1 MQEERIILGLIEEVT
16 LIGASGRR
24 AHLLA
29 RIDTG
34 ATSSS
39 MDLGTAAKLDLGP
52 ITKSR
57 IIKSALGT
65 KKRPVIRVKIE
76 IGGIELEEDFN
87 LAERSHMKYLLLIGQ
102 NILKKGQFMID
113 PHKK

>member
-1 MQEERIILGLIEEVT
+1 MPEERIILGLIEEVT
-16 LIGASGRR
+16 LISASGKR

-39 MDLGTAAKLDLGP
+39 IDLSTAAKLDLGP
-52 ITKSR
+52 ITKSKV
-57 IIKSALGT
+57 IKSALGT
-65 KKRPVIRVKIE
+65 KKRPVINIKIE
-76 IGGIELEEDFN
+76 IGGINIEEDFN
-87 LAERSHMKYLLLIGQ
+87 LAERSHMKYPLLIGQ
-102 NILKKGQFMID
+102 NILKKEHFLVD